1 MGVLGSVRCTYL
13 ERRSGRVHKVTVR
26 TRMRHSGQCRR
37 RAHTGHV
44 GSAPRKWFDVP
55 AMRLMASRKWFALPA
70 SKLNLRRQWSVGNGS
85 PSSFQAKLTEAV
97 ASRKWFAL
105 PSLVGVEPGK
115 VPSLPVD
122 IARKGSSNGFATL
135 LASGIGF
142 VLPAAS
148 CVAQPTPRANRVLF
162 PGSACRYYQLV
173 TWLPVPRTPDC
184 ADITNKLRSNDLRS
198 EVRVCPTRQLRP
210 PRRSWWFL
218 HTCA

>member
-55 AMRLMASRKWFALPA
+55 AMRLM
-70 SKLNLRRQWSVGNGS
+70 
-85 PSSFQAKLTEAV
+85 

>member
-1 MGVLGSVRCTYL
+1 MVRCSSYETNGQS
-13 ERRSGRVHKVTVR
+13 EMVR
-26 TRMRHSGQCRR
+26 
-37 RAHTGHV
+37 
-44 GSAPRKWFDVP
+44 
-55 AMRLMASRKWFALPA
+55 
-70 SKLNLRRQWSVGNGS
+70 

>member
-1 MGVLGSVRCTYL
+1 MGSTRSGQQWKTAPPMGVLGSVRCTYL

-55 AMRLMASRKWFALPA
+55 AMRLM
-70 SKLNLRRQWSVGNGS
+70 
-85 PSSFQAKLTEAV
+85 

-210 PRRSWWFL
+210 PRRSW
-218 HTCA
+218 